1 MTERNPSV
9 TIPHQSRERIYILKM
24 FSIFGWL
31 KGAKDSMENNIDFE
45 TRFLLNIGKWL
56 FENDYL
62 SIEEI
67 TEYEKTVKEKAEKNN

>member
-1 MTERNPSV
+1 
-9 TIPHQSRERIYILKM
+9 M

>member
-1 MTERNPSV
+1 
-9 TIPHQSRERIYILKM
+9 
-24 FSIFGWL
+24 
-31 KGAKDSMENNIDFE
+31 MENELDFE
-45 TRFLLNIGKWL
+45 TRFLLNIEKWL

>member
-1 MTERNPSV
+1 
-9 TIPHQSRERIYILKM
+9 M

-31 KGAKDSMENNIDFE
+31 KGARDSMEKKLDFE

-56 FENDYL
+56 LENDSI

-67 TEYEKTVKEKAEKNN
+67 TEYEKTVKEETEKNN

>member
-1 MTERNPSV
+1 M
-9 TIPHQSRERIYILKM
+9 KC
-24 FSIFGWL
+24 FSIFVWL
-31 KGAKDSMENNIDFE
+31 KGAGKRMENELDFE

-67 TEYEKTVKEKAEKNN
+67 TEYEKTVKEKAEKK

>member
-1 MTERNPSV
+1 
-9 TIPHQSRERIYILKM
+9 
-24 FSIFGWL
+24 
-31 KGAKDSMENNIDFE
+31 MENKLDFE